1 MKNKIKFL
9 GVLVISLFLMPINT
23 LAEEMSEGFR
33 EMLNKDGELE
43 VKTIR
48 PTTDNEAMIL
58 LSDYLYAT
66 TEKIF
71 IDPVT
76 CNDDYTKCELSYN
89 PGWTLDQTEKHEV
102 DIIYNYDESIKR
114 IIDGYSSRIPEDL
127 EYFEVR
133 DMELINFW
141 VNGKGD
147 VETLINYSS
156 HLKEYLD
163 YKNFIIDLRMGN
175 DAPFLT
181 MASGIANFTYD
192 GVLYGARLG
201 TGVRAKHII
210 FVDEET
216 GNTKEELAEAAQN
229 RIDEYVGEGKV
240 EVQYKGEDLYHYFV
254 DMYDEEIQKYQN
266 ILDAEMAKPEN
277 EQDYATLM
285 DSKFWVEQY
294 NEYKEY
300 FIESYNS
307 EDGENAFLKDAEG
320 DYYFSATIKDGNE
333 EKEYLFIIVK
343 DSNSMIKPTYKTSDL
358 GTDVTITSEA
368 SSIPLD
374 TLVQVE
380 KLTSGEEY
388 EKIIKVLNNI
398 NIESFDVNLYSKS
411 LEDYIRKLEDGTF
424 EVKIPI
430 SEKFKG
436 KEKNLVVYYISDDGK
451 IEPFTVE
458 TKDGY
463 AVFTTNHFS
472 TYTLA
477 TTNDVLPPKTGD
489 GITTYFIIGLIS
501 MLGLA
506 AVALYIKKQNN

>member
-1 MKNKIKFL
+1 MN
-9 GVLVISLFLMPINT
+9 
-23 LAEEMSEGFR
+23 
-33 EMLNKDGELE
+33 
-43 VKTIR
+43 
-48 PTTDNEAMIL
+48 
-58 LSDYLYAT
+58 
-66 TEKIF
+66 
-71 IDPVT
+71 
-76 CNDDYTKCELSYN
+76 
-89 PGWTLDQTEKHEV
+89 
-102 DIIYNYDESIKR
+102 
-114 IIDGYSSRIPEDL
+114 
-127 EYFEVR
+127 
-133 DMELINFW
+133 
-141 VNGKGD
+141 
-147 VETLINYSS
+147 
-156 HLKEYLD
+156 
-163 YKNFIIDLRMGN
+163 
-175 DAPFLT
+175 
-181 MASGIANFTYD
+181 
-192 GVLYGARLG
+192 
-201 TGVRAKHII
+201 
-210 FVDEET
+210 
-216 GNTKEELAEAAQN
+216 
-229 RIDEYVGEGKV
+229 
-240 EVQYKGEDLYHYFV
+240 
-254 DMYDEEIQKYQN
+254 
-266 ILDAEMAKPEN
+266 
-277 EQDYATLM
+277 
-285 DSKFWVEQY
+285 
-294 NEYKEY
+294 
-300 FIESYNS
+300 
-307 EDGENAFLKDAEG
+307 
-320 DYYFSATIKDGNE
+320 
-333 EKEYLFIIVK
+333 KEYLFIIVK